1 MLYIIKNNSVFTGR
15 LLNKKHWLGL
25 GLSALLLLPF
35 MASAKKSDFTQAI
48 VVDADK
54 QQVQIKKNKVTF
66 YNNVEVTQG
75 SIKLKADKLVVSGTG
90 TKGSEVLVA
99 TGKPA
104 TFHQILDNGKPVDA
118 QANEI
123 RYELKTRTLTLT
135 GKSEL
140 KQLDSVVTG
149 HKVQYNIDK
158 QEMMAEGGEK
168 GRVTTIFLPQQVQE
182 LDEESTQ

>member
-1 MLYIIKNNSVFTGR
+1 MCLIVLF
-15 LLNKKHWLGL
+15 
-25 GLSALLLLPF
+25 LPF
-35 MASAKKSDFTQAI
+35 SASAKKSDFAQAI
-48 VVDADK
+48 VVDADR
-54 QQVQIKKNKVTF
+54 QQVEIKKNRVTF
-66 YNNVEVTQG
+66 FKNVLVSQG
-75 SIKLKADKLVVSGTG
+75 TIKLKADKLVVSSNG
-90 TKGSEVLVA
+90 TKGSEVMVA

-104 TFHQILDNGKPVDA
+104 SFHQVLDNGKPVDA

-140 KQLDSVVTG
+140 RQQDSVVTG

-158 QEMMAEGGEK
+158 QEMIADGGKK

-182 LDEESTQ
+182 LDQRSEK